1 MTYYECKICNLKT
14 HIKTHLKTHMNTK
27 KHKKNITLLDD
38 NQKNIGNNLSSDHL
52 VTISEQKSD
61 HLETN
66 LRPFSDPKVT
76 ISDKK
81 NKFFCKFCD
90 STFKYKTHL
99 YRHMRTS
106 CKNKKENDRIDK
118 LEKLILSQEEK
129 HKKALEENKKEKEKL
144 YKYIEKLIDKSCGDT
159 IHIGD
164 QQTNQQTNQQ
174 INLNSFGSEDMSHIT
189 DSFKTKMLNV
199 PYGMVQKFVEKVH
212 FSKKKPEN
220 KNIAITNKKDK
231 MIKVFKNKK
240 WKYQNKA
247 EVLDELIKINYVRL
261 DDYYENGGKEQLD
274 KFNNNKYMNFQNK
287 FDKEDDDL
295 MEKITNECEMII
307 MSDNL

>member
-1 MTYYECKICNLKT
+1 TTNFINNFT
-14 HIKTHLKTHMNTK
+14 RHQNTK
-27 KHKKNITLLDD
+27 KHKKNKEKYDIE
-38 NQKNIGNNLSSDHL
+38 NKNSTEFTQIY
-52 VTISEQKSD
+52 
-61 HLETN
+61 TN
-66 LRPFSDPKVT
+66 DEEKTAKFTQNYTKFTQNPTQIYKCEYC
-76 ISDKK
+76 DKEFTRK
-81 NKFFCKFCD
+81 D
-90 STFKYKTHL
+90 SLK
-99 YRHMRTS
+99 RHMKKS
-106 CKNKKENDRIDK
+106 CIEKDIFDKKENDRIDK

-247 EVLDELIKINYVRL
+247 ELLDELIKINYGRL

-274 KFNNNKYMNFQNK
+274 KFNNNKYINFQNK
-287 FDKEDDDL
+287 FDNEDEDL